1 MEVSCRKNLFL
12 LYGISFFQGMVFY
25 APIATL
31 YRQNS
36 GLDIFQIS
44 LIESISLVLCVILE
58 FPWGVLADRIGY
70 RKTMIFCTAV
80 FFLSKIIF
88 WQADDFTGFLVERI
102 FLSVAVAGLSGVD
115 TSFLYLSVPDGQFQ
129 KACGIYES
137 MGTAGLLFSSLIFTL
152 FLKDNYRGA
161 GFFTVLTYG
170 AAFVLSLFL
179 SRLPGNPS
187 ARSEKHRN
195 KPICFRQSLDLLKN
209 FFASR
214 RLLLF
219 LAGTALLSETRQNI
233 TVFFNQLQYIR
244 CGLSESVIG
253 ILFLLTSIAGL
264 AGAASSAVTRK
275 IGEFALS
282 SACFLFP
289 AFFCFLLSWTENPFL
304 SAVCIIGIQLAVSL
318 FYPLQSRFQNEE
330 IHVSNRASALSL
342 QAVFLECTGAIVS
355 PVYGCLADVSLPI
368 SFLAASAACLAGY
381 LLFLFWYK
389 KRSAGS

>member
-1 MEVSCRKNLFL
+1 MEFLFFRAWCFTPL
-12 LYGISFFQGMVFY
+12 SPL
-25 APIATL
+25 
-31 YRQNS
+31 
-36 GLDIFQIS
+36 
-44 LIESISLVLCVILE
+44 
-58 FPWGVLADRIGY
+58 
-70 RKTMIFCTAV
+70 CTAV

-102 FLSVAVAGLSGVD
+102 FLSVAVSGLSGVD

-137 MGTAGLLFSSLIFTL
+137 MGTAGLLFSSLAFTF
-152 FLKDNYRGA
+152 FLKDDYRGA

-282 SACFLFP
+282 
-289 AFFCFLLSWTENPFL
+289 FL

-342 QAVFLECTGAIVS
+342 QAVFLECTGAVVS

>member
-1 MEVSCRKNLFL
+1 MEVSCRK
-12 LYGISFFQGMVFY
+12 ISFSC
-25 APIATL
+25 T
-31 YRQNS
+31 
-36 GLDIFQIS
+36 
-44 LIESISLVLCVILE
+44 E
-58 FPWGVLADRIGY
+58 FLFFRAWCFTPLSPL
-70 RKTMIFCTAV
+70 CTAV

-102 FLSVAVAGLSGVD
+102 FLSVAVSGLSGVD

-137 MGTAGLLFSSLIFTL
+137 MGTAGLLFSSLVFTL

-187 ARSEKHRN
+187 VR
-195 KPICFRQSLDLLKN
+195 PVFFRQSFDLLKN
-209 FFASR
+209 FFASP

-289 AFFCFLLSWTENPFL
+289 AFFCLLLSWTENPFL
-304 SAVCIIGIQLAVSL
+304 SAICIIGIQLAVSL

-342 QAVFLECTGAIVS
+342 QAVFLECTGAVVS
-355 PVYGCLADVSLPI
+355 PVYGCLADISLPM

-389 KRSAGS
+389 KRSAES

>member
-137 MGTAGLLFSSLIFTL
+137 MGTAGLLFSSLVFTL
-152 FLKDNYRGA
+152 FLKENYRGA
-161 GFFTVLTYG
+161 GFFTVLT
-170 AAFVLSLFL
+170 
-179 SRLPGNPS
+179 
-187 ARSEKHRN
+187 
-195 KPICFRQSLDLLKN
+195 
-209 FFASR
+209 
-214 RLLLF
+214 
-219 LAGTALLSETRQNI
+219 
-233 TVFFNQLQYIR
+233 
-244 CGLSESVIG
+244 
-253 ILFLLTSIAGL
+253 
-264 AGAASSAVTRK
+264 
-275 IGEFALS
+275 
-282 SACFLFP
+282 
-289 AFFCFLLSWTENPFL
+289 
-304 SAVCIIGIQLAVSL
+304 
-318 FYPLQSRFQNEE
+318 
-330 IHVSNRASALSL
+330 
-342 QAVFLECTGAIVS
+342 
-355 PVYGCLADVSLPI
+355 
-368 SFLAASAACLAGY
+368 
-381 LLFLFWYK
+381 
-389 KRSAGS
+389 